1 MENEQKTLPA
11 RLATI
16 ARSLPFIGEG
26 KPTVSVIDFQ
36 GAIGAGGGGPGARRS
51 ISHAKF
57 EPVIEAAFKP
67 KNLKAVALSINSPG
81 GSPVQSRLI
90 FQTIRRLAAEKE
102 TPVLAFI
109 EDVGASGG
117 YLLAIAADEIFADA
131 CSIVGS
137 IGVIS
142 AGFGAPEL
150 LAKWGV
156 ERRVYKAG
164 DNKSTLDPFK
174 PEDPEDIAH
183 FQTLLDD
190 THDTFINMV
199 KDRRGTRV
207 DTGHEDTFS
216 GRFWSAPG
224 AKARGLIDDMAQLP
238 SLLRARFGDAVAIKR
253 FSPGGGSLVSR
264 LTGSGLS
271 APSRSFGAGGRAGPL
286 AAAVSADDV
295 VTTLEE
301 RALWAQYG
309 L

>member
-1 MENEQKTLPA
+1 MGSAYLAAMEKTDKTLATRLQSMA
-11 RLATI
+11 RA
-16 ARSLPFIGEG
+16 LPLVGDG
-26 KPTVSVIDFQ
+26 NPTVSVIDFE
-36 GAIGAGGGGPGARRS
+36 GAIGVGGGPGARRS
-51 ISHAKF
+51 ICHAKF
-57 EPVIEAAFKP
+57 ESVIEAAFKP

-90 FQTIRRLAAEKE
+90 FQTIRRLADEKK

-142 AGFGAPEL
+142 AGFGAPEAL
-150 LAKWGV
+150 SKLGL

-174 PEDPEDIAH
+174 PENPEDIAH

-190 THDTFINMV
+190 THTTFIDMV
-199 KDRRGTRV
+199 KDRRGARV
-207 DTGHEDTFS
+207 ETEYEDTFS

-224 AKARGLIDDMAQLP
+224 AKARGLIDDMAQCP
-238 SLLRARFGDAVAIKR
+238 SLLRARFGDEVAIKR
-253 FSPGGGSLVSR
+253 FSPGGGSLLAR
-264 LTGSGLS
+264 LTGAKMGGSPAPTLPVGAIS
-271 APSRSFGAGGRAGPL
+271 AQ
-286 AAAVSADDV
+286 DV
-295 VTTLEE
+295 VATLEE